1 MSKKKSDKIILQSKL
16 LQKFY
21 EIVIRSKDCKDGKM
35 EVKWFLEIVT
45 SVGNFSWDFIGV
57 E

>member
-45 SVGNFSWDFIGV
+45 SVGNFSWDFIVV